1 MATILEAV
9 RQRFVRSGGRP
20 TLPGESYPI
29 DAPFP
34 NCPPQPHAAI
44 DATCIDHG
52 RQVLLKKYLP
62 ETAPNELPI
71 LRMFSSSRLRDDP
84 HNHCIPLLDEI
95 DLSNNDRKLLVMPL
109 FRRFNNPLFQ
119 TYGEFVAF
127 FTQICEVVSNILGLS
142 CQTNPDAIVTQG
154 LQFMHKKNVAH
165 R

>member
-9 RQRFVRSGGRP
+9 RQRLVRSGGRP
-20 TLPGESYPI
+20 TLPGKSYLL

-62 ETAPNELPI
+62 ETAPNELLI
-71 LRMFSSSRLRDDP
+71 LRMFSSPRLRDDP
-84 HNHCIPLLDEI
+84 HNHCVPLLDEI

-109 FRRFNNPLFQ
+109 YRRFNNPQFK

-127 FTQICEVVSNILGLS
+127 FTQICEVVFNVLRPS
-142 CQTNPDAIVTQG
+142 CQMNPDAIVAQG
-154 LQFMHKKNVAH
+154 LQFMHKQN
-165 R
+165 